1 MSKMK
6 VIIVIFM
13 TLTLMTVEVYA
24 NPSIKQMFTTKYDN
38 QDTELDKCVTCMRS
52 TSPPPSWNPY
62 GTALRNDSDFD
73 RNNVAKSLANI
84 ERLDSDGDGFSNID
98 EIHNSTYPGDPEDFP
113 EGIEMTQTQ
122 TQTQTSTPVSTET
135 TEHNETVTSTV
146 DDPENGNGTMNSMF
160 NAIFTFAAIV
170 MMFILVRKRN
180 A

>member
-1 MSKMK
+1 MRKK
-6 VIIVIFM
+6 LVIIVIFM
-13 TLTLMTVEVYA
+13 TLALMTVEVYA

-38 QDTELDKCVTCMRS
+38 QGTELDKCVTCMRS

-62 GTALRNDSDFD
+62 GTALRNDPDFD
-73 RNNVAKSLANI
+73 RNNAVKSLANI
-84 ERLDSDGDGFSNID
+84 EGLDSDGDGFSNID

-122 TQTQTSTPVSTET
+122 TQTSTPVSTET

-146 DDPENGNGTMNSMF
+146 EDPENGNGTMNSMF
-160 NAIFTFAAIV
+160 NAIFTFAAVVV
-170 MMFILVRKRN
+170 MSILVRKRN